1 MTYPG
6 LHTATLV
13 FLGDL
18 EANNDRDWFATNRDR
33 YERYWLSA
41 GLDLIAV
48 IGPLLGDLRPSLQA
62 VPKLN
67 HSLRRIHRD
76 FRFSADKRPF
86 DPCLHII
93 LSTDGAFNKVPGFHF
108 VIRAQSIAFGAGHY
122 GLSPDRLDAIR
133 RRICDPAD
141 RADLLAALGQAAAT
155 GSDLDPPDLARVPNG
170 YESAPEWDQLL
181 RRKSMIARTQLP
193 LPVPD
198 WLFGPEAPRRIAQL
212 AAAHVPLLAWL
223 LR

>member
-1 MTYPG
+1 MTYAG
-6 LHTATLV
+6 VSAATLA

-33 YERYWLSA
+33 YERHWLAA
-41 GLDLIAV
+41 GLDLIAAV
-48 IGPLLGDLRPSLQA
+48 GPLLAGLRPSLHA

-76 FRFSADKRPF
+76 IRFSADKRPF

-141 RADLLAALGQAAAT
+141 RADLLAALVQAAAT
-155 GSDLDPPDLARVPNG
+155 GSDLDPPDLARVPKG
-170 YESAPEWDQLL
+170 YEPAPEWDQLL

-198 WLFGPEAPRRIAQL
+198 WLFGPDAPRQIAQL

>member
-1 MTYPG
+1 MTYSG
-6 LHTATLV
+6 LPRATLA

-18 EANNDRDWFATNRDR
+18 VAHNDRDWFMAHRDT
-33 YERYWLSA
+33 YETAWLAA
-41 GLDLIAV
+41 GLDLVAAIA
-48 IGPLLGDLRPSLQA
+48 PHLADAQPSIQA

-76 FRFSADKRPF
+76 VRFSGDKRPF
-86 DPCLHII
+86 DPCLHIV
-93 LSTDGAFNKVPGFHF
+93 LSTDGPFNKVPGFHF
-108 VIRAQSIAFGAGHY
+108 VIRSQSISYGAGQY
-122 GLSPDRLDAIR
+122 GLTPERLETIR
-133 RRICDPAD
+133 RRICTPPD
-141 RADLLAALGQAAAT
+141 RADLLAALGNAAAT
-155 GSDLDPPDLARVPNG
+155 GSDLDPPDLARTPKG
-170 YESAPEWDQLL
+170 YEAAPEWDHLL
-181 RRKSMIARTQLP
+181 RRKSMIARTQSP

>member
-1 MTYPG
+1 MTYAG
-6 LHTATLV
+6 VSAATLA

-33 YERYWLSA
+33 YERHWLAA
-41 GLDLIAV
+41 GLDLIAAV
-48 IGPLLGDLRPSLQA
+48 GPLLAGLRPSLHA

-76 FRFSADKRPF
+76 IRFSADKRPF

-141 RADLLAALGQAAAT
+141 RADLLAALVQAAAT
-155 GSDLDPPDLARVPNG
+155 GSDLDPPDLARVPKG
-170 YESAPEWDQLL
+170 YEPAPERDQLL

-198 WLFGPEAPRRIAQL
+198 WLFGPDAPRQIAQL